1 MHLKIPNHLSNK
13 AIDTFLQLMNDASP
27 EGAKLPASHHDAKK
41 LLQDFGFDYELIHAC
56 KYDCALSW
64 KEYASYDR
72 CPICNEPRYKY
83 ETGKSEKIPQKVLY
97 YFPLKPGLQR
107 LFMSKDIASDMRW
120 HKEKRVDAEGVF
132 NHPADTEE

>member
-27 EGAKLPASHHDAKK
+27 EGAKLSASHHDAKK
-41 LLQDFGFDYELIHAC
+41 LLQDFGFGYGLIHAC
-56 KYDCALSW
+56 KYDCALFW

-83 ETGKSEKIPQKVLY
+83 KNGKGEKNPQKVLY
-97 YFPLKPGLQR
+97 YFPLKPRLQ
-107 LFMSKDIASDMRW
+107 
-120 HKEKRVDAEGVF
+120 
-132 NHPADTEE
+132 